1 MSICKWMHSHCA
13 FFKNGFWNGT
23 PKSIHNSFSD
33 ISFVSFFLWS
43 IHPETAAA
51 LETGDEA
58 SRRPFSVPS
67 SLGPREN
74 ATVNRG
80 PTWIVMDYD
89 FAIIAIKMM
98 DPTWRFKTSV
108 MAGNNT
114 DQGRPKLLWEIIGWQ
129 APWTRTSTAWLA
141 RHQRIRF
148 ANCSY
153 SLWLMLEA
161 QIVGNTARLC
171 KNPLNRYRT
180 FSVHSIPK

>member
-1 MSICKWMHSHCA
+1 MNAFSLCILQKWLLKWDTEIDPQLILWYQ
-13 FFKNGFWNGT
+13 FRQ
-23 PKSIHNSFSD
+23 
-33 ISFVSFFLWS
+33 FFLWS
-43 IHPETAAA
+43 IHPETPAG

-74 ATVNRG
+74 ATANRG

-89 FAIIAIKMM
+89 IAIIAIKMM

-129 APWTRTSTAWLA
+129 APWTRISTTWLN

-161 QIVGNTARLC
+161 QIVGNSARLR

-180 FSVHSIPK
+180 SPVLSIPK